1 MTNDAADRVE
11 SLRRRFA
18 ALADDDATALGQV
31 EWQARRIAHRH
42 GNDVE
47 ARALHIAVL
56 ARLGRRADGL
66 AALEAALPLL
76 PWATTPVTALRL
88 AGAAIGFGRAAEATA
103 LLRRVLSR
111 GAAFPPAAMAPAD
124 MDLLALVP
132 LVAGDTA
139 LLADVA
145 GRLAGQDAAPPAI
158 VYRRLG
164 RADLADHQ
172 RVVLARVGG
181 ALCEV
186 RLGLDP
192 ADDGNVILDYRLTF
206 DPADRPPTVV
216 AFAAPP
222 PRLVERFAR
231 VPALAHLP
239 RNEG

>member
-31 EWQARRIAHRH
+31 EWQARRIAQRH

-88 AGAAIGFGRAAEATA
+88 PGAAIGFGRAAEATA

-145 GRLAGQDAAPPAI
+145 RRLAGQ
-158 VYRRLG
+158 
-164 RADLADHQ
+164 
-172 RVVLARVGG
+172 
-181 ALCEV
+181 E
-186 RLGLDP
+186 
-192 ADDGNVILDYRLTF
+192 
-206 DPADRPPTVV
+206 
-216 AFAAPP
+216 P
-222 PRLVERFAR
+222 PRRQSSTAASGAPTSPTISGSCSPASAAR
-231 VPALAHLP
+231 SAKCGWASIRPMT
-239 RNEG
+239 GT